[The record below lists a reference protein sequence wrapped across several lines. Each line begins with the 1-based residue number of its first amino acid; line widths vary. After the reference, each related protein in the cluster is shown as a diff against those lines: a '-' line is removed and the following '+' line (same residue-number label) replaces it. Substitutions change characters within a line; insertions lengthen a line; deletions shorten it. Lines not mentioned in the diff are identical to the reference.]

1 MEHARVNGNVH
12 HRTSHTMMMMQ
23 VVVVVVAEN
32 ASNFVLGPTGAQ
44 TEWDGQV
51 MSG

>member
-1 MEHARVNGNVH
+1 
-12 HRTSHTMMMMQ
+12 MMMMQ
-23 VVVVVVAEN
+23 VVVVVLVVVAYHHHNHHHLHQLVADN
-32 ASNFVLGPTGAQ
+32 ASNFALGPTGAQ